1 MAFIIHSKF
10 EDVIMRRL
18 KKWMAIKGE
27 NGNFIVKWVQLDELE
42 LSIAELEEI
51 LDGKKAKLVILNEK
65 KEKIQ
70 AKLTLVDE
78 KLEELT
84 GLKPKRGKDGRF
96 ATKTK
101 SAA

>member
-18 KKWMAIKGE
+18 KKWMAINGE

-51 LDGKKAKLVILNEK
+51 LDGRKARVVYLEEK
-65 KEKIQ
+65 KEKLQ
-70 AKLTLVDE
+70 AKIDVIDE
-78 KLEELT
+78 KLEEAL

-96 ATKTK
+96 T
-101 SAA
+101 AA